1 MIITEKINING
12 KEFIYNR
19 SSLGYYIERDGV
31 KYEEA
36 IDLIQNNYVYTE
48 TNELIKSDEQ
58 AELEM

>member
-19 SSLGYYIERDGV
+19 SSLGYFIERDGV

>member
-12 KEFIYNR
+12 REFIHNF

-48 TNELIKSDEQ
+48 TNELIQRDEQ
-58 AELEM
+58 AEVEM